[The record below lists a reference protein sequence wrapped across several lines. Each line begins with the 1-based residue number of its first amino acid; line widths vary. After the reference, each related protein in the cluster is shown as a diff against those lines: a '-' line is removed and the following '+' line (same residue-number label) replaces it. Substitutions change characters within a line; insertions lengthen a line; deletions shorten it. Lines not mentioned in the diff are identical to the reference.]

1 MSINI
6 GTEESPVMVN
16 VALSGGMVDAYIR
29 CADLATFEAAALIAG
44 LKYEVMQT
52 ITDPDTGEETT
63 QGTGEYK
70 VAKGVEIYPIG
81 PVVITPAVMDE
92 DGNVTTP
99 AVMDTRHHVNF
110 RMGEPAISRTDSY
123 GVLEWEKW
131 AMAWTMGGT
140 DDTQVNNAEQGK
152 VMLGVSLID
161 PDTISSKARTVL

>member
-6 GTEESPVMVN
+6 GTEDSPVLVN
-16 VALSGGMVDAYIR
+16 VALSGGMVDAYVR
-29 CADLATFEAAALIAG
+29 ATDRDTFEAAALIAG

-81 PVVITPAVMDE
+81 PVVITPAVLDE

-110 RMGEPAISRTDSY
+110 RMGEPAVSRSDED
-123 GVLEWEKW
+123 GLLWHKW
-131 AMAWTMGGT
+131 AIYWTMQGA
-140 DDTQVNNAEQGK
+140 DDTQINNAEQGK

-161 PDTISSKARTVL
+161 PDTISSKARKVL